1 MYELMYVFTY
11 VSMFIYTIDVAA
23 QRSAVAN
30 RDEEV
35 FKYFVYIFTVYFLV
49 YRYKQT
55 NANLYIYVDKYKHV
69 YICCRGCITTYS
81 CC

>member
-1 MYELMYVFTY
+1 MKWHWCVCMPMYLHAVEAT
-11 VSMFIYTIDVAA
+11 A

-30 RDEEV
+30 RIEEV
-35 FKYFVYIFTVYFLV
+35 YKYVVYIFTVYLLV

-55 NANLYIYVDKYKHV
+55 NTNLYIYVDKYKHV
-69 YICCRGCITTYS
+69 YICCRGCSTTYS